1 MGNLFF
7 SIKAFFSYWLQKE
20 DRYSIQSSFVFNR
33 YSDLLN
39 FIKKNRK
46 GNPEI
51 EGLRKNLLNDPNQ
64 IKVLDLGAGS
74 KKIPLPTRRVS
85 EITRYS
91 TSNIKFSQL
100 YEFFCLLTPAM
111 YVVELGTCVGISTRY
126 ISKATRGTLFTFE
139 GSEEI
144 QKIAKKEPFPE
155 NTEFILGE
163 IEQTLPELLGKIP
176 QIDFALIDA
185 NHTYRGTMQ
194 SFFTMLPKVHS
205 ESILAI
211 GDIHWSAE
219 MEKAWLEIQSC
230 PQVKLTM
237 DFFECGI
244 VFFDNPGLK
253 SHLILDI

>member
-1 MGNLFF
+1 LGNLFF

>member
-1 MGNLFF
+1 M
-7 SIKAFFSYWLQKE
+7 
-20 DRYSIQSSFVFNR
+20 
-33 YSDLLN
+33 N
-39 FIKKNRK
+39 FLKKNRK

-51 EGLRKNLLNDPNQ
+51 EGLRRNLLNDPNQ

-194 SFFTMLPKVHS
+194 SFFNMLPKVHS

-219 MEKAWLEIQSC
+219 MEKAWFEIQSC

-244 VFFDNPGLK
+244 VFFENPGLK